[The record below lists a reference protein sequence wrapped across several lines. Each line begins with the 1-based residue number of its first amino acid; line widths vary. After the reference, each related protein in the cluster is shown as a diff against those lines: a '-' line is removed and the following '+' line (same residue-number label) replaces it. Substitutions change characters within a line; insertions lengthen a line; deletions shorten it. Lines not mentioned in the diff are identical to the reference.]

1 MEDYKIDF
9 IYELVKE
16 EMSGQEL
23 RELKEHIEEQLK

>member
-9 IYELVKE
+9 IYALIEE

-23 RELKEHIEEQLK
+23 RELKEHIEEQFK